1 MKNEQMHQSKDNKSI
16 PVTSVSSGKGR
27 AVSEDIYYYTDQ
39 IVNFILYGS
48 SKEKDRVLIDTGM
61 PNSSS
66 VVLSAVKE
74 RFGENR
80 KPSAILLTH
89 GHFDHVG
96 GVVELIKEWNVPVYA
111 HPLEFPY
118 LTGEKSYPAPDPT
131 VDGGLLAKVSFMY
144 PIEPINIKGVL
155 KPLPTDHSVPGMAG
169 WQWIHT
175 PGHSPGHV
183 SFYRQKDK
191 FLIAGDAFVT
201 VRQDSLYKVI
211 TQKAEV
217 NGPPRYLTIDWKAAW
232 DSVKKLEALHPQVV
246 ITGHGTTMEG
256 NELTNGLE
264 KLVQEFDSIAIPE
277 HGKYI

>member
-1 MKNEQMHQSKDNKSI
+1 MKKEQLHQSKDNKSI

-27 AVSEDIYYYTDQ
+27 QVRQDIYYYTDQ
-39 IVNFILYGS
+39 IVNFILFG
-48 SKEKDRVLIDTGM
+48 KPEDNQWILIDTGM
-61 PNSSS
+61 PHSSS

-74 RFGENR
+74 RFGENS

-96 GVVELIKEWNVPVYA
+96 GVVDLIKEWNVPVYA

-131 VDGGLLAKVSFMY
+131 VEGGLLAKVSFID
-144 PIEPINIKGVL
+144 PVEPINIKAVL
-155 KPLPTDHSVPGMAG
+155 KPLPNDHSVPGMPG

-183 SFYRQKDK
+183 SFFRDEDK
-191 FLIAGDAFVT
+191 ALIAGDAFVT

-211 TQKAEV
+211 MQKAEV
-217 NGPPRYLTIDWKAAW
+217 NGPPRYLTTDWKAAW
-232 DSVKKLEALHPQVV
+232 DSVKKLEALHPEIVV
-246 ITGHGTTMEG
+246 SGHGTAMEG
-256 NELTNGLE
+256 KELTQGLL
-264 KLVQEFDSIAIPE
+264 KLTLEFDTIAIPE
-277 HGKYI
+277 HGKYV